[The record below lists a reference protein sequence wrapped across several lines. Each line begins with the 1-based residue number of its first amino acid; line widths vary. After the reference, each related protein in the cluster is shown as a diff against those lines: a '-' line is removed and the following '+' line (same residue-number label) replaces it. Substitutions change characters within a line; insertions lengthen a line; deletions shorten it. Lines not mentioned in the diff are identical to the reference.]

1 MDVVVR
7 PMAHFQMI
15 KISIEVLDINDNP
28 PTFAPGTKHFQVIET
43 TSIGSFLTLPTATDS
58 DCPNYSVKFYK
69 LLDEPQIVPTGSSA
83 LEKTHHQTYHL
94 PVISMPGNTFFQ
106 LSHET
111 KSDLSTDLKLVL
123 LKPLDREA
131 LDKHEL
137 KIIAVDGGVP
147 PKTGTLSIVIR
158 ILDANDNT
166 PQFHS
171 SLYEAVLFENSPMK
185 TEVVRV
191 HADDMDEN
199 ENGRVKYS
207 LRLASSSSKH
217 FNELVEEDAALEKR
231 ISSAEDEL
239 KPSLHLKQLRIPFNI
254 DENSG
259 QIYVDGELDYEAA
272 SSYRLIA
279 SAQDN
284 NPDSSA
290 ETMVIVRLQDLN
302 DNKPEVT
309 FNTLSSTDAD
319 IARLAEHSKENTF
332 VAHVTVR
339 DLDSG
344 DNGRVN
350 CSLQNG
356 INYFRL
362 SFASKD
368 AKEFQIL
375 TTNVTFD
382 RELIPRLVLIQKS
395 PCWALPTFYGKC
407 LDESLRVVLH
417 HW

>member
-28 PTFAPGTKHFQVIET
+28 PTFEPPTKHFQVIET
-43 TSIGSFLTLPTATDS
+43 TSVGSFLTLPTATDP

-69 LLDEPQIVPTGSSA
+69 LLEEPLNIPNGSSS
-83 LEKTHHQTYHL
+83 LEKTHQQIYHSNA
-94 PVISMPGNTFFQ
+94 ISAPGSTFFE
-106 LSHET
+106 LSHEI
-111 KSDLSTDLKLVL
+111 KSDLSTDLKLIL
-123 LKPLDREA
+123 LNPLDREA

-137 KIIAVDGGVP
+137 KVIAVDGGVP
-147 PKTGTLSIVIR
+147 PKTGTLNIVIR

-166 PQFHS
+166 PQFDS
-171 SLYEAVLFENSPMK
+171 SLYEAVLYENSPRK

-191 HADDMDEN
+191 HAEDMDEN

-217 FNELVEEDAALEKR
+217 FGQSVEEDAALEKR
-231 ISSAEDEL
+231 GSSLEDEL
-239 KPSLHLKQLRIPFNI
+239 KPSLQLKRIPFTI

-259 QIYVDGELDYEAA
+259 QIYVDGELDYEVA
-272 SSYRLIA
+272 SLYRLIA

-290 ETMVIVRLQDLN
+290 ETMVVVRLQDLN

-309 FNTLSSTDAD
+309 FNTLSSADAD

-332 VAHVTVR
+332 VAHVTVT

-356 INYFRL
+356 INHFRL

-375 TTNVTFD
+375 TTNVTLD
-382 RELIPRLVLIQKS
+382 RELIPRLVLRDS
-395 PCWALPTFYGKC
+395 
-407 LDESLRVVLH
+407 LD
-417 HW
+417 